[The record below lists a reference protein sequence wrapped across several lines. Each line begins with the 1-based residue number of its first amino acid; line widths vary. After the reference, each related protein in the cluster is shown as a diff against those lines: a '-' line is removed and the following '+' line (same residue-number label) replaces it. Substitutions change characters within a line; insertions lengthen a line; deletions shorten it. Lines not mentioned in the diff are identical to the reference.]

1 MLLSQ
6 RKDMRQ
12 IIMITDGKPSALPLP
27 DGRIY
32 VNSMG
37 LDPQILQATYREVA
51 LCRRSGIM
59 INTFMLARDRSLV
72 EFVKKV
78 SAICRGKA
86 YFTNTMTLGQFILMD
101 FMRRKTRRV
110 SCRSRRPI
118 AAGSTPL
125 PPRIPPPRLS
135 VLLAREAPRALIL
148 RRGPS
153 KWVEVIAWDTQRD
166 TFEHG
171 AWFHGRIYER
181 RTDLSPDGTK
191 LIYFVNKFTSKT
203 VEDEEYTYAWT
214 AVSKVPYLTAL
225 ALWPKGNCWWGG
237 GLFQD
242 NYTVFLNHRP
252 SEAAPHP
259 RHPPNR
265 LRVISNPDAAGE
277 DDPLYSQRLTR
288 DGWVVRQAWRWERIG
303 WDGFRTDVPEVR
315 VRSHPNTRLAV
326 VLERRLDGLRYRE

>member
-1 MLLSQ
+1 
-6 RKDMRQ
+6 
-12 IIMITDGKPSALPLP
+12 
-27 DGRIY
+27 
-32 VNSMG
+32 
-37 LDPQILQATYREVA
+37 
-51 LCRRSGIM
+51 
-59 INTFMLARDRSLV
+59 
-72 EFVKKV
+72 
-78 SAICRGKA
+78 
-86 YFTNTMTLGQFILMD
+86 
-101 FMRRKTRRV
+101 
-110 SCRSRRPI
+110 
-118 AAGSTPL
+118 L

-181 RTDLSPDGTK
+181 RSDLSPDGTK

-303 WDGFRTDVPEVR
+303 WDGFRTDVPELR
-315 VRSHPNTRLAV
+315 VRSHPNTRLAI
-326 VLERRLDGLRYRE
+326 VLERRLDGLRYREQFALETPNGRGSVDLGGTDWSDWDQAGRLILLRAGKVWAAPVKGSHIAKPSPLIDLTADRPAPRETPRWAEAW

>member
-1 MLLSQ
+1 M
-6 RKDMRQ
+6 
-12 IIMITDGKPSALPLP
+12 
-27 DGRIY
+27 
-32 VNSMG
+32 
-37 LDPQILQATYREVA
+37 
-51 LCRRSGIM
+51 
-59 INTFMLARDRSLV
+59 
-72 EFVKKV
+72 
-78 SAICRGKA
+78 
-86 YFTNTMTLGQFILMD
+86 
-101 FMRRKTRRV
+101 
-110 SCRSRRPI
+110 
-118 AAGSTPL
+118 

-181 RTDLSPDGTK
+181 RSDLSPDGTK

-326 VLERRLDGLRYRE
+326 VLERRLDGLRYREQFALETPNGRGSVDLGGTDWSDWDQAGRLILLRAGKVWAAPVKGSQIAEPSPLIDLTADRPAPRETPRWAEAW

>member
-1 MLLSQ
+1 M
-6 RKDMRQ
+6 
-12 IIMITDGKPSALPLP
+12 
-27 DGRIY
+27 
-32 VNSMG
+32 
-37 LDPQILQATYREVA
+37 
-51 LCRRSGIM
+51 
-59 INTFMLARDRSLV
+59 
-72 EFVKKV
+72 
-78 SAICRGKA
+78 
-86 YFTNTMTLGQFILMD
+86 
-101 FMRRKTRRV
+101 
-110 SCRSRRPI
+110 
-118 AAGSTPL
+118 
-125 PPRIPPPRLS
+125 
-135 VLLAREAPRALIL
+135 IL

-181 RTDLSPDGTK
+181 RSDLSPDGTK

-303 WDGFRTDVPEVR
+303 WDGFRTDVPELR
-315 VRSHPNTRLAV
+315 VRSHPNTRLAI
-326 VLERRLDGLRYRE
+326 VLERRLDGLRYREQFALETPNGRGSVDLGGTDWSDWDQAGRLILLRAGKVWAAPVKGSHIAKPSPLIDLTADRPAPRETPRWAEAW

>member
-1 MLLSQ
+1 M
-6 RKDMRQ
+6 
-12 IIMITDGKPSALPLP
+12 
-27 DGRIY
+27 
-32 VNSMG
+32 
-37 LDPQILQATYREVA
+37 
-51 LCRRSGIM
+51 
-59 INTFMLARDRSLV
+59 
-72 EFVKKV
+72 
-78 SAICRGKA
+78 
-86 YFTNTMTLGQFILMD
+86 
-101 FMRRKTRRV
+101 
-110 SCRSRRPI
+110 
-118 AAGSTPL
+118 

-181 RTDLSPDGTK
+181 RSDLSPDGTK

-303 WDGFRTDVPEVR
+303 WDGFRTDVPELR
-315 VRSHPNTRLAV
+315 VRSHPNTRLAI
-326 VLERRLDGLRYRE
+326 VLERRLDGLRYREQFALETPNGRGSVDLGGTDWSDWDQAGRLILLRAGKVWAAPVKGSQIAEPSPLIDLTADRPAPRETPRWAEAW